1 MCGILIEDIVCVGV
15 MVVSLAAIDMLY
27 WYQVDIELISNWY
40 GLDIKYPSVDKWMDV
55 VERS

>member
-1 MCGILIEDIVCVGV
+1 MCGLLIEDIVCVGV

>member
-1 MCGILIEDIVCVGV
+1 MCGLLIEDIVCVGV

-40 GLDIKYPSVDKWMDV
+40 GLDIKYPNVDKWKDV
-55 VERS
+55 VERR

>member
-1 MCGILIEDIVCVGV
+1 MCGLLIEDIVCVGV
-15 MVVSLAAIDMLY
+15 MVVSLAAFDMLY

-40 GLDIKYPSVDKWMDV
+40 GLDIKYPNVDKWMDV